1 LFEVQPFANQL
12 SRVTLTGAALRA
24 YFERQV
30 ARRPNVHVSGLTI
43 RYDSTRAAGAR
54 ILDIRMAD
62 GSALRD
68 DARYVVIVPD
78 FLATG
83 GDGVLGATP
92 IDMRILPILD
102 LDALIM
108 YLQSRP
114 QPVQPPADLRF
125 IAVTST
131 R

>member
-24 YFERQV
+24 YFEHQV
-30 ARRPNVHVSGLTI
+30 ARRPNVHVSGLTV
-43 RYDSTRAAGAR
+43 RYDTTRASGAR
-54 ILDIRMAD
+54 IVDIRMAD

-68 DARYVVIVPD
+68 DGHYAVIVPD

-83 GDGVLGATP
+83 GDGVLEATP
-92 IDMRILPILD
+92 IDTRILPIVD

-114 QPVQPPADLRF
+114 QPVQPPTDLRF